1 MITFY
6 EVVKF
11 VHILAAIVAVGFNI
25 SYGVL
30 IARAAREPQHQL
42 HVLQTVKVMD
52 DRFAN
57 PAYGVVLAT
66 GLLNVF
72 TSPVEIT
79 EFWVLGGLV
88 LFVLLTLGGV
98 LGYTPALRRQIAALE
113 SDGPDSPG
121 YERAAR
127 RSQGI
132 AGVLIV
138 VVIGVVFLMV
148 TKPTL

>member
-11 VHILAAIVAVGFNI
+11 VHILAAIVAIGFNI

-30 IARAAREPQHQL
+30 ITRAAREPEHQL
-42 HVLQTVKVMD
+42 HVLQTVKVLD

-79 EFWVLGGLV
+79 ELWVLAGLS
-88 LFVLLTLGGV
+88 LFVLLTVGGAF
-98 LGYTPALRRQIAALE
+98 GYTPALRNQIAILE
-113 SDGPDSPG
+113 AHGPASQE

-127 RSQGI
+127 RALRIG
-132 AGVLIV
+132 GVLV
-138 VVIGVVFLMV
+138 VMVIGVVFLMV

>member
-11 VHILAAIVAVGFNI
+11 VHILAATVAVGFNL

-30 IARAAREPQHQL
+30 IARAGREPQHQL
-42 HVLQTVKVMD
+42 HVLQTVKVLD

-57 PAYGVVLAT
+57 PAYGLVLAT

-79 EFWVLGGLV
+79 ELWVLGGLA

-98 LGYTPALRRQIAALE
+98 FGYTPALRRQIAALE
-113 SDGPDSPG
+113 ASGPGSPQ
-121 YERAAR
+121 YQQAAR
-127 RSQGI
+127 RSTRI
-132 AGVLIV
+132 AMILIV
-138 VVIGVVFLMV
+138 TVIGVVFLMV